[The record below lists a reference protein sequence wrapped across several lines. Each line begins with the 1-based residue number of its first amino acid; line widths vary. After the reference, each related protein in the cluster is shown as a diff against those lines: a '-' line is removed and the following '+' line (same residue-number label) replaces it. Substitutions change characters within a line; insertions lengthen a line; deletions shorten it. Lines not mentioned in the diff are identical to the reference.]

1 MEGTSGQ
8 MKRRGIR
15 IERVDDGF
23 NIIFTNIKIKN
34 QSVVKSLW
42 TFAEVLR
49 D

>member
-1 MEGTSGQ
+1 MKGPSGQ

-15 IERVDDGF
+15 VERVDEGF

-34 QSVVKSLW
+34 KSVVKNLW